1 MIQVRVTLFQLTTT
15 TTLPLDMAILGL
27 ASSNEPVSP
36 AHFDIEKVIRPNIL
50 ALHPYRCARDDY
62 QSGILLDANEN
73 ALGHSIPVEAALN
86 QDPATS
92 GHLSLDLHRY
102 PDPAQNEIKSRIAGL
117 RNVKGTDRVFLGVGS
132 DEVIDLIMRVCCR
145 PEHDKILIT
154 PPTYGMYS
162 VTAQV
167 NDVGIVK
174 VPLLVQKGE
183 FQLDMDGIKKAVAS
197 DPSIKLIFVCS
208 PGNPTGT
215 LIPLK
220 DIRTLLEDT
229 AFKGIVIVD
238 EAYID
243 FAGPDDSAASLI
255 EEYAN
260 LCIMQTLSKSFG
272 LAAIRLGVALAQ
284 PPLIQIL
291 TNTKAPYNISTP
303 SASLALAALSPS
315 GIANMS
321 DKIKVLNANRDRLIQ
336 GLAKLAP
343 LGVGTVIGGNH
354 ANFVI
359 VPILNGSSG
368 EPDNTRSNAIY
379 KRLAEELGVVVRFRG
394 NEYGCKACL
403 RITVGSDE
411 EVIAVLDRL
420 DQVLREM

>member
-1 MIQVRVTLFQLTTT
+1 
-15 TTLPLDMAILGL
+15 MAILGL
-27 ASSNEPVSP
+27 AESNTPIYP

-73 ALGHSIPVEAALN
+73 ALGHSIPLQSAVN

-92 GHLSLDLHRY
+92 GQLSLDLHRY

-117 RNVKGTDRVFLGVGS
+117 RNIKGTDHVFLGVGS

-145 PEHDKILIT
+145 PEHDKILTT
-154 PPTYGMYS
+154 PPTYGMYG

-167 NDVGIVK
+167 NDVGVVK
-174 VPLLVQKGE
+174 VPLLVEKGE
-183 FQLDMDGIKKAVAS
+183 FQLDMGGIKKAIAS
-197 DPSIKLIFVCS
+197 DPNIKLIFVCS

-220 DIRTLLEDT
+220 DIKALLDD
-229 AFKGIVIVD
+229 ASFKGIVIVD

-243 FAGPDDSAASLI
+243 FAKPGDSAVSLVSQ
-255 EEYAN
+255 YAN
-260 LCIMQTLSKSFG
+260 LCVMQTLSKSFG
-272 LAAIRLGVALAQ
+272 LAAIRLGVAIAQ

-303 SASLALAALSPS
+303 SASLALAALSPE
-315 GIANMS
+315 GIATMA
-321 DKIKVLNANRDRLIQ
+321 DKIRVLNSNRERLIG
-336 GLAKLAP
+336 GLEKLAP
-343 LGVGTVIGGNH
+343 LGVGPIIGGNH

-359 VPILNGSSG
+359 VPILSRGST
-368 EPDNTRSNAIY
+368 EPDNTRSNGIY
-379 KRLAEELGVVVRFRG
+379 KHLAEELGVVVRFRG
-394 NEYGCKACL
+394 NEHGCKGCL
-403 RITVGSDE
+403 RITVGSEE
-411 EVIAVLDRL
+411 EVTAVLERL
-420 DQVLREM
+420 EKVLKEM

>member
-1 MIQVRVTLFQLTTT
+1 MT
-15 TTLPLDMAILGL
+15 ILGL
-27 ASSNEPVSP
+27 SDTGAPVIP

-73 ALGHSIPVEAALN
+73 ALGHSIPTQALPN
-86 QDPATS
+86 QDPATN

-102 PDPAQNEIKSRIAGL
+102 PDPAQKEIKTRIASL
-117 RNVKGTDRVFLGVGS
+117 RGIEGSQKVFLGVGS
-132 DEVIDLIMRVCCR
+132 DEVIDLLMRVCCR

-154 PPTYGMYS
+154 PPTYGMYG

-174 VPLLVQKGE
+174 VPLLVEKGE
-183 FQLDMDGIKKAVAS
+183 FQLDVPAIQKAVAADS
-197 DPSIKLIFVCS
+197 SIKLIFVCS

-215 LIPLK
+215 LIPLR
-220 DIRTLLEDT
+220 DIRTLLEDSS
-229 AFKGIVIVD
+229 FKGIVIVD

-243 FAGPDDSAASLI
+243 FATQEDSAVSLI
-255 EEYAN
+255 DEYAN
-260 LCIMQTLSKSFG
+260 LCVMQTLSKSFG

-303 SASLALAALSPS
+303 SASLALAALSAE
-315 GIANMS
+315 GVVNMKE
-321 DKIKVLNANRDRLIQ
+321 KIQVLNSNRAKLLQ
-336 GLAKLAP
+336 GLAELAP
-343 LGVGTVIGGNH
+343 LGVGKVIGGNH

-359 VPILNGSSG
+359 VPILSKNGG
-368 EPDNTRSNAIY
+368 EPDNTRSSVAY

-403 RITVGSDE
+403 RITVGSEE
-411 EVIAVLDRL
+411 EVTVVLERL
-420 DQVLREM
+420 RKVLTDI

>member
-1 MIQVRVTLFQLTTT
+1 
-15 TTLPLDMAILGL
+15 MAILGL
-27 ASSNEPVSP
+27 TETNAPIYP

-73 ALGHSIPVEAALN
+73 ALGHSIPLQSLVN

-102 PDPAQNEIKSRIAGL
+102 PDPAQNEIKSKIAGL
-117 RNVKGTDRVFLGVGS
+117 RNIKGTDHVFLGVGS

-145 PEHDKILIT
+145 PEHDKIITT
-154 PPTYGMYS
+154 PPTYGMYG

-167 NDVGIVK
+167 NDIGIVK
-174 VPLLVQKGE
+174 VPLLVEKGE
-183 FQLDMDGIKKAVAS
+183 FQLDMNGIKKAISS

-215 LIPLK
+215 IIPLK
-220 DIRTLLEDT
+220 DIKVLLEDT
-229 AFKGIVIVD
+229 SFKGIVIVD

-243 FAGPDDSAASLI
+243 FAKPEDSAVSLI
-255 EEYAN
+255 PQYAN
-260 LCIMQTLSKSFG
+260 LCVMQTLSKSFG
-272 LAAIRLGVALAQ
+272 LAAIRLGVAIAQ

-303 SASLALAALSPS
+303 SASLALAALSPE
-315 GIANMS
+315 GIASMTH
-321 DKIKVLNANRDRLIQ
+321 KIRTLNLNRNRLIE
-336 GLAKLAP
+336 GLAKLTP
-343 LGVGTVIGGNH
+343 LGVGAVVGGNH
-354 ANFVI
+354 ANFVV
-359 VPILNGSSG
+359 VPILSRGSTK
-368 EPDNTRSNAIY
+368 PDNTRSNGIY

-394 NEYGCKACL
+394 NEHGCKGCL
-403 RITVGSDE
+403 RITVGSEE
-411 EVIAVLDRL
+411 EVDAVLERL
-420 DQVLREM
+420 EKVLKEM

>member
-1 MIQVRVTLFQLTTT
+1 MT
-15 TTLPLDMAILGL
+15 ILGL
-27 ASSNEPVSP
+27 SDTGAPVIP

-73 ALGHSIPVEAALN
+73 ALGHSIPTQALSN
-86 QDPATS
+86 QDPATN

-102 PDPAQNEIKSRIAGL
+102 PDPAQKEIKTRIASL
-117 RNVKGTDRVFLGVGS
+117 RGIKGSQKVFLGVGS
-132 DEVIDLIMRVCCR
+132 DEVIDLLMRVCCR

-154 PPTYGMYS
+154 PPTYGMYG

-174 VPLLVQKGE
+174 VPLLVEKGE
-183 FQLDMDGIKKAVAS
+183 FQLDVPAIQKAVAADS
-197 DPSIKLIFVCS
+197 SIKLIFVCS

-215 LIPLK
+215 LIPLR
-220 DIRTLLEDT
+220 DIRTLLEDSS
-229 AFKGIVIVD
+229 FKGIVIVD

-243 FAGPDDSAASLI
+243 FATQEDSAVSLI
-255 EEYAN
+255 DEYAN
-260 LCIMQTLSKSFG
+260 LCVMQTLSKSFG

-303 SASLALAALSPS
+303 SASLALAALSAE
-315 GIANMS
+315 GVVNMKE
-321 DKIKVLNANRDRLIQ
+321 KIQVLNSNRAKLLQ
-336 GLAKLAP
+336 GLAELAP
-343 LGVGTVIGGNH
+343 LGVGKVIGGNH

-359 VPILNGSSG
+359 VPILSKNGG
-368 EPDNTRSNAIY
+368 EPDNTRSSVAY

-403 RITVGSDE
+403 RITVGSEE
-411 EVIAVLDRL
+411 EVTVVLERL
-420 DQVLREM
+420 RKVLTDI